1 MAEKQILNFEA
12 ETKQIL
18 NLMVHSIYTHKEIFL
33 RELISN
39 ASDALDKARFES
51 ITKSD
56 KYTDIDNLRIK
67 IEIDEPNRTLSI
79 IDNGIGMTREDVI
92 NNIGSI
98 ARSGTKAFLEKIQKD
113 KEASKESG
121 IDLIGQFGVGFYS
134 AFMVADN
141 IIIETKNVDS
151 EKGVRWES
159 NGDGSYSIEDIDKQ
173 DRGTKIILKLKPKDK
188 KLEEDGFVDDDY
200 CNRYTLEGLIHKYS
214 NYVHYPIIMDMPIPK
229 KDEKE
234 IQQYEEKT
242 INSMVSIWQKS
253 KSDVKPEEYNE
264 FYKEHF
270 HDYADPFEVIHT
282 KAEGTIEYTALL
294 FIPSKAP
301 FNFLHPDFERGLEL
315 YSRNVFIMGKCK
327 DLLPEYLKFVRG
339 LVDSPDFSLNISR
352 EILQHSTQ
360 LKRIASN
367 VEKKVLETL
376 ENILKNDR
384 KRYQEF
390 FKEFGESI
398 KIGIYSDFSKKDKL
412 SNLLLFQSSET
423 KDEEYTT
430 LAEYKSRM
438 KEGQEF
444 IYYAAAKDKA
454 TIEKLPHMEGM
465 KDKGYEVL
473 YFTDRVDEF
482 MVNMMREFDGTKLHS
497 ILQADNNTE
506 NKDENKDSSNKDVL
520 NAIKE
525 VLGADKVAE
534 VRETNRLK
542 ESVVCLSNKEDS
554 ISFNMAKVLA
564 ESGNPMFAMKPERV
578 LEINT
583 SHDVFKAIEKEYQ
596 ANKTSD
602 LFKEYSELLYDEAC
616 ILEGLPLEDPKL
628 FASRMSKL
636 MLKL

>member
-56 KYTDIDNLRIK
+56 KYSDMDNLRIK
-67 IEIDEPNRTLSI
+67 IEIDEQNRILTI
-79 IDNGIGMTREDVI
+79 KDNGIGMTKEDAI
-92 NNIGSI
+92 QNIGSI
-98 ARSGTKAFLEKIQKD
+98 ARSGTKAFLERIKQ
-113 KEASKESG
+113 ESENKNG

-141 IIIETKNVDS
+141 IIIETKNAESD
-151 EKGVRWES
+151 KGVKWES
-159 NGDGSYSIEDIDKQ
+159 SGDGSYSIEDMDKKE
-173 DRGTKIILKLKPKDK
+173 RGTNIILKLKPK
-188 KLEEDGFVDDDY
+188 EENEDDY
-200 CNRYTLEGLIHKYS
+200 SNRYVLERLIQKYS
-214 NYVHYPIIMDMPIPK
+214 NYVHYPIVMDAPIPK
-229 KDEKE
+229 KDDKE
-234 IQQYEEKT
+234 IQRYEEKT
-242 INSMVSIWQKS
+242 VNSMISIWQKN
-253 KSDVKPEEYNE
+253 KSDVKTEEYNE

-270 HDYADPFEVIHT
+270 HDYADPFDIIHT
-282 KAEGTIEYTALL
+282 KAEGTLEYTALL

-315 YSRNVFIMGKCK
+315 YSKNVFIMDKCK
-327 DLLPEYLKFVRG
+327 ELLPEYLKFVRG
-339 LVDSPDFSLNISR
+339 LVDSQDFSLNISR
-352 EILQHSTQ
+352 EILQHTSQ

-367 VEKKVLETL
+367 LEKKILETL

-384 KRYQEF
+384 KKYEEF

-398 KIGIYSDFSKKDKL
+398 KIGIYGDLGKKEKL
-412 SNLLLFQSSET
+412 SNLLLFQSSDTAET
-423 KDEEYTT
+423 EYTT

-444 IYYAAAKDKA
+444 IYYAAGKDKA
-454 TIEKLPHMEGM
+454 SIEKLPHMEGM
-465 KDKGYEVL
+465 KDKGFEVL

-482 MVNMMREFDGTKLHS
+482 MANVMRDYEDIKLHS
-497 ILQADNNTE
+497 ILQADGEKTDKESKEE
-506 NKDENKDSSNKDVL
+506 NKDIKEILKAV
-520 NAIKE
+520 KE
-525 VLGADKVAE
+525 VLGDGKVAD
-534 VRETNRLK
+534 VRESDRLK
-542 ESVVCLSNKEDS
+542 ESLVCLVNKEDS
-554 ISFNMAKVLA
+554 ISFNMAKALA
-564 ESGNPMFAMKPERV
+564 ETGNNMFGMKAERV
-578 LEINT
+578 LEVNA
-583 SHDVFKAIEKEYQ
+583 SHEVFKAIEKEYKS
-596 ANKTSD
+596 NKKSD

-616 ILEGLPLEDPKL
+616 ILENLPLDDPKL

>member
-56 KYTDIDNLRIK
+56 KYAGMDNLRIK
-67 IEIDEPNRTLSI
+67 IEIDEQNRILTI
-79 IDNGIGMTREDVI
+79 KDNGIGMTKEDVI
-92 NNIGSI
+92 QNIGSI
-98 ARSGTKAFLEKIQKD
+98 ARSGTKAFLEKIKQ
-113 KEASKESG
+113 EAENKKESG

-141 IIIETKNVDS
+141 IIIETKNVESD
-151 EKGVRWES
+151 KGVKWES
-159 NGDGSYSIEDIDKQ
+159 SGDGSYSIEDIDKA
-173 DRGTKIILKLKPKDK
+173 DRGTNIILKLKPKNENEEN
-188 KLEEDGFVDDDY
+188 EEDY
-200 CNRYTLEGLIHKYS
+200 SNRYTLERLIQKYS

-242 INSMVSIWQKS
+242 INSMISIWQKN
-253 KSDVKPEEYNE
+253 KSDVKTEEYNE

-270 HDYADPFEVIHT
+270 HDYVEPFDIIHT
-282 KAEGTIEYTALL
+282 KAEGTLEYTALL

-301 FNFLHPDFERGLEL
+301 FNFLYPNFERGLEL
-315 YSRNVFIMGKCK
+315 YSKNVFIMDKCK
-327 DLLPEYLKFVRG
+327 ELIPEYLKFVRG
-339 LVDSPDFSLNISR
+339 LVDSQDFSLNISR
-352 EILQHSTQ
+352 EILQHTNQ

-367 VEKKVLETL
+367 IEKKILETL

-384 KRYQEF
+384 KKYEEF

-398 KIGIYSDFSKKDKL
+398 KIGIYSDFTKKEKL

-423 KDEEYTT
+423 AENEYTT
-430 LAEYKSRM
+430 LAEYKARM

-444 IYYAAAKDKA
+444 IYYAAGKDKSS
-454 TIEKLPHMEGM
+454 IEKLPHMEGM
-465 KDKGYEVL
+465 KDKGFEVL

-482 MVNMMREFDGTKLHS
+482 MVGMMRDYEEIKLHS
-497 ILQADNNTE
+497 ILQADNEKT
-506 NKDENKDSSNKDVL
+506 DKDSSKEEN
-520 NAIKE
+520 KE
-525 VLGADKVAE
+525 VKDILKAVKEILGDNKVAD
-534 VRETNRLK
+534 VRESDRLK
-542 ESVVCLSNKEDS
+542 ESLVCLVNKEDS

-564 ESGNPMFAMKPERV
+564 ETGNNMFGMKAERV

-583 SHDVFKAIEKEYQ
+583 SHEVFKAMEKEYQ
-596 ANKTSD
+596 TNKKSD

-616 ILEGLPLEDPKL
+616 ILENLPLEDTKL

>member
-56 KYTDIDNLRIK
+56 KYTNMDNLRIK
-67 IEIDEPNRTLSI
+67 IEIDEQNRILTI
-79 IDNGIGMTREDVI
+79 KDNGIGMTKEDVI
-92 NNIGSI
+92 QNIGSI
-98 ARSGTKAFLEKIQKD
+98 ARSGTKAFLEKIKQ
-113 KEASKESG
+113 EAENKKESG

-141 IIIETKNVDS
+141 IIIETKNVESD
-151 EKGVRWES
+151 KGVKWES
-159 NGDGSYSIEDIDKQ
+159 SGDGSYSIEDIDKA
-173 DRGTKIILKLKPKDK
+173 DRGTNIILKLKPKNENEEN
-188 KLEEDGFVDDDY
+188 EEDY
-200 CNRYTLEGLIHKYS
+200 SNRYTLERLIQKYS

-242 INSMVSIWQKS
+242 INSMISIWQKN
-253 KSDVKPEEYNE
+253 KSDVKTEEYNE

-270 HDYADPFEVIHT
+270 HDYAEPFDIIHT
-282 KAEGTIEYTALL
+282 KAEGTLEYTALL

-301 FNFLHPDFERGLEL
+301 FNFLYPNFERGLEL
-315 YSRNVFIMGKCK
+315 YSKNVFIMDKCK
-327 DLLPEYLKFVRG
+327 ELIPEYLKFVRG
-339 LVDSPDFSLNISR
+339 LVDSQDFSLNISR
-352 EILQHSTQ
+352 EILQHTAQ

-367 VEKKVLETL
+367 IEKKILETL
-376 ENILKNDR
+376 ENTLKNDR
-384 KRYQEF
+384 KKYEEF

-398 KIGIYSDFSKKDKL
+398 KIGIYSDFTKKEKL
-412 SNLLLFQSSET
+412 SNLLLFQSSNTE
-423 KDEEYTT
+423 ENEYTT
-430 LAEYKSRM
+430 LAEYKARM

-444 IYYAAAKDKA
+444 IYYAAGKDKSS
-454 TIEKLPHMEGM
+454 IEKLPHMEGM
-465 KDKGYEVL
+465 KDKGFEVL

-482 MVNMMREFDGTKLHS
+482 MVGMMRDYEEIKLHS
-497 ILQADNNTE
+497 ILQADNEKT
-506 NKDENKDSSNKDVL
+506 DKDSSKEEN
-520 NAIKE
+520 KE
-525 VLGADKVAE
+525 VKDILKAVKEILGDNKVAD
-534 VRETNRLK
+534 VRESDRLK
-542 ESVVCLSNKEDS
+542 ESLVCLVNKEDS

-564 ESGNPMFAMKPERV
+564 ETGNNMFGMKAERV

-583 SHDVFKAIEKEYQ
+583 SHEVFKAMEKEYQ
-596 ANKTSD
+596 TNKKSD

-616 ILEGLPLEDPKL
+616 ILENLPLEDTKL

>member
-56 KYTDIDNLRIK
+56 KYTGMDNLRIK
-67 IEIDEPNRTLSI
+67 IEIDEQNRILTI
-79 IDNGIGMTREDVI
+79 KDNGIGMTKEDVI
-92 NNIGSI
+92 QNIGSI
-98 ARSGTKAFLEKIQKD
+98 ARSGTKAFLEKIKQ
-113 KEASKESG
+113 EAENKKESG

-141 IIIETKNVDS
+141 IIIETKNVESD
-151 EKGVRWES
+151 KGVKWES
-159 NGDGSYSIEDIDKQ
+159 SGDGSYSIEDIDKA
-173 DRGTKIILKLKPKDK
+173 DRGTNIILKLKPKNENEEN
-188 KLEEDGFVDDDY
+188 EEDY
-200 CNRYTLEGLIHKYS
+200 SNRYTLERLIQKYS

-242 INSMVSIWQKS
+242 INSMISIWQKN
-253 KSDVKPEEYNE
+253 KSDVKTEEYNE

-270 HDYADPFEVIHT
+270 HDYAEPFDIIHT
-282 KAEGTIEYTALL
+282 KAEGTLEYTALL

-315 YSRNVFIMGKCK
+315 YSRNVFIMDKCK
-327 DLLPEYLKFVRG
+327 ELLPEYLKFVRG
-339 LVDSPDFSLNISR
+339 LVDSQDFSLNISR
-352 EILQHSTQ
+352 EILQHTAQ

-367 VEKKVLETL
+367 IEKKILETL

-384 KRYQEF
+384 KKYEEF

-398 KIGIYSDFSKKDKL
+398 KIGIYSDFTKKEKL

-423 KDEEYTT
+423 AENEYTT
-430 LAEYKSRM
+430 LAEYKERM

-444 IYYAAAKDKA
+444 IYYAAGKDKA
-454 TIEKLPHMEGM
+454 YIEKLPHMEGM
-465 KDKGYEVL
+465 KDKGFEVL

-482 MVNMMREFDGTKLHS
+482 MVGMMRDYEEIKLHS
-497 ILQADNNTE
+497 ILQADNEKT
-506 NKDENKDSSNKDVL
+506 DKDSSKEEN
-520 NAIKE
+520 KE
-525 VLGADKVAE
+525 VKDILKAVKEILGDNKVAD
-534 VRETNRLK
+534 VRESDRLK
-542 ESVVCLSNKEDS
+542 ESLVCLVNKEDS

-564 ESGNPMFAMKPERV
+564 ETGNNMFGMKAERV

-583 SHDVFKAIEKEYQ
+583 SHEVFKAMEKEYQ
-596 ANKTSD
+596 TNKKSD

-616 ILEGLPLEDPKL
+616 ILENLPLDDPKL
-628 FASRMSKL
+628 FAARMSKL

>member
-56 KYTDIDNLRIK
+56 KYTNMDNLRIK
-67 IEIDEPNRTLSI
+67 IEIDEQNRILTI
-79 IDNGIGMTREDVI
+79 KDNGIGMTKEDVI
-92 NNIGSI
+92 QNIGSI
-98 ARSGTKAFLEKIQKD
+98 ARSGTKAFLERIKQ
-113 KEASKESG
+113 ESANKESG

-141 IIIETKNVDS
+141 IIIETKNVESD
-151 EKGVRWES
+151 KGVKWES
-159 NGDGSYSIEDIDKQ
+159 SGDGSYSIEDIDKA
-173 DRGTKIILKLKPKDK
+173 DRGTNIILKLKAKNENEEN
-188 KLEEDGFVDDDY
+188 EEDY
-200 CNRYTLEGLIHKYS
+200 SNRYTLERLIQKYS
-214 NYVHYPIIMDMPIPK
+214 NYVHYPIIMDMPISK

-242 INSMVSIWQKS
+242 INSMISIWQKN
-253 KSDVKPEEYNE
+253 KSDVKTEEYNE

-270 HDYADPFEVIHT
+270 HDYAEPFDIIHT
-282 KAEGTIEYTALL
+282 KAEGTLEYTALL

-301 FNFLHPDFERGLEL
+301 FNFLYPNFERGLEL
-315 YSRNVFIMGKCK
+315 YSKNVFIMDKCK
-327 DLLPEYLKFVRG
+327 ELIPEYLKFVRG
-339 LVDSPDFSLNISR
+339 LVDSQDFSLNISR
-352 EILQHSTQ
+352 EILQHTAQ

-367 VEKKVLETL
+367 IEKKILETL

-384 KRYQEF
+384 KKYEEF

-398 KIGIYSDFSKKDKL
+398 KIGIYSDFTKKEKL

-423 KDEEYTT
+423 AENEYTT
-430 LAEYKSRM
+430 LAEYKARM

-444 IYYAAAKDKA
+444 IYYAAGKDKSS
-454 TIEKLPHMEGM
+454 IEKLPHMEGM
-465 KDKGYEVL
+465 KDKGFEVL

-482 MVNMMREFDGTKLHS
+482 MVGMMRDYEEIKLHS
-497 ILQADNNTE
+497 ILQADNEKTDKDSLKEE
-506 NKDENKDSSNKDVL
+506 NKEVKDILKAV
-520 NAIKE
+520 KE
-525 VLGADKVAE
+525 ILGDNKVAD
-534 VRETNRLK
+534 VRESDRLK
-542 ESVVCLSNKEDS
+542 ESLVCLVNKEDS

-564 ESGNPMFAMKPERV
+564 ETGNNMFGMKAERV

-583 SHDVFKAIEKEYQ
+583 SHEVFKAMEKEYQ
-596 ANKTSD
+596 TNKKSD

-616 ILEGLPLEDPKL
+616 ILENLPLEDTKL

>member
-56 KYTDIDNLRIK
+56 KYAGMDNLRIK
-67 IEIDEPNRTLSI
+67 IEIDEQNRILTI
-79 IDNGIGMTREDVI
+79 KDNGIGMTKEDVI
-92 NNIGSI
+92 QNIGSI
-98 ARSGTKAFLEKIQKD
+98 ARSGTKAFLEKIKQ
-113 KEASKESG
+113 EAENKKESG

-141 IIIETKNVDS
+141 IIIETKNVESD
-151 EKGVRWES
+151 KGVKWES
-159 NGDGSYSIEDIDKQ
+159 SGDGSYSIEDIDKA
-173 DRGTKIILKLKPKDK
+173 DRGTNIILKLKPKNENEEN
-188 KLEEDGFVDDDY
+188 EEDY
-200 CNRYTLEGLIHKYS
+200 SNRYTLERLIQKYS

-242 INSMVSIWQKS
+242 INSMISIWQKN
-253 KSDVKPEEYNE
+253 KSDVKTEEYNE

-270 HDYADPFEVIHT
+270 HDYAEPFDIIHT
-282 KAEGTIEYTALL
+282 KAEGTLEYTALL

-301 FNFLHPDFERGLEL
+301 FNFLYPNFERGLEL
-315 YSRNVFIMGKCK
+315 YSKNVFIMDKCK
-327 DLLPEYLKFVRG
+327 ELIPEYLKFVRG
-339 LVDSPDFSLNISR
+339 LVDSQDFSLNISR
-352 EILQHSTQ
+352 EILQHTAQ

-367 VEKKVLETL
+367 IEKKILETL

-384 KRYQEF
+384 KKYEEF

-398 KIGIYSDFSKKDKL
+398 KIGIYSDFTKKEKL

-423 KDEEYTT
+423 EENEYTT
-430 LAEYKSRM
+430 LAEYKARM

-444 IYYAAAKDKA
+444 IYYAAGKDKSS
-454 TIEKLPHMEGM
+454 IEKLPHMEGM
-465 KDKGYEVL
+465 KDKGFEVL

-482 MVNMMREFDGTKLHS
+482 MVGMMRDYEEIKLHS
-497 ILQADNNTE
+497 ILQADNEKT
-506 NKDENKDSSNKDVL
+506 DKDSSKEEN
-520 NAIKE
+520 KE
-525 VLGADKVAE
+525 VKDILKAVKEILGDNKVSD
-534 VRETNRLK
+534 VRESDRLK
-542 ESVVCLSNKEDS
+542 ESLVCLVNKEDS

-564 ESGNPMFAMKPERV
+564 ETGNNMFGMKAERV

-583 SHDVFKAIEKEYQ
+583 SHEVFKAMEKEYQ
-596 ANKTSD
+596 TNKKSD

-616 ILEGLPLEDPKL
+616 ILENLPLEDTKL

>member
-56 KYTDIDNLRIK
+56 KYAGMDNLRIK
-67 IEIDEPNRTLSI
+67 IEIDEQNRILTI
-79 IDNGIGMTREDVI
+79 KDNGIGMTKEDVI
-92 NNIGSI
+92 QNIGSI
-98 ARSGTKAFLEKIQKD
+98 ARSGTKAFLEKIKQESAN
-113 KEASKESG
+113 KENG

-141 IIIETKNVDS
+141 IIIETKNVESDS
-151 EKGVRWES
+151 GVRWES
-159 NGDGSYSIEDIDKQ
+159 SGDGSYSIEEIDKK
-173 DRGTKIILKLKPKDK
+173 DRGTNIILKLKPKD
-188 KLEEDGFVDDDY
+188 ENEDDY
-200 CNRYTLEGLIHKYS
+200 SNRYTLERLIQKYS
-214 NYVHYPIIMDMPIPK
+214 NYVHYPIVMDMPIPK

-242 INSMVSIWQKS
+242 INSMISIWQKN
-253 KSDVKPEEYNE
+253 KSDVKMEEYNE

-270 HDYADPFEVIHT
+270 HDYAEPFDIIHT
-282 KAEGTIEYTALL
+282 KAEGTLEYTALL

-315 YSRNVFIMGKCK
+315 YSRNVFIMDKCK
-327 DLLPEYLKFVRG
+327 ELLPEYLKFVRG
-339 LVDSPDFSLNISR
+339 LVDSQDFSLNISR
-352 EILQHSTQ
+352 EILQHTNQ

-367 VEKKVLETL
+367 LEKKILETL
-376 ENILKNDR
+376 ENTLKNDR
-384 KRYQEF
+384 KKYEEF

-398 KIGIYSDFSKKDKL
+398 KIGIYSDFTKKEKL
-412 SNLLLFQSSET
+412 SNLLLFQSSNTAEN
-423 KDEEYTT
+423 EYTT

-444 IYYAAAKDKA
+444 IYYAAGKDKSA
-454 TIEKLPHMEGM
+454 IEKLPHMEGM

-482 MVNMMREFDGTKLHS
+482 MVGMMRDYEEIKLHS
-497 ILQADNNTE
+497 ILQADNKKTDKDLSKEE
-506 NKDENKDSSNKDVL
+506 NKEIKDIMK
-520 NAIKE
+520 AIKE
-525 VLGADKVAE
+525 VLGDSKVAD
-534 VRETNRLK
+534 VRASDRLK
-542 ESVVCLSNKEDS
+542 ESLVCLVNKEDS

-564 ESGNPMFAMKPERV
+564 ETGNNMFGMKPERV
-578 LEINT
+578 LEINS
-583 SHDVFKAIEKEYQ
+583 SHEVFKAMEKEYE
-596 ANKTSD
+596 ANKKSD

-616 ILEGLPLEDPKL
+616 ILENLPLDDPKL
-628 FASRMSKL
+628 FAARMSKL

>member
-56 KYTDIDNLRIK
+56 KYTGMDNLRIK
-67 IEIDEPNRTLSI
+67 IEIDEQNRILTI
-79 IDNGIGMTREDVI
+79 KDNGIGMTKEDVI
-92 NNIGSI
+92 QNIGSI
-98 ARSGTKAFLEKIQKD
+98 ARSGTKAFLEKIKQ
-113 KEASKESG
+113 EAENKKESG

-141 IIIETKNVDS
+141 IIIETKNVESD
-151 EKGVRWES
+151 KGVKWES
-159 NGDGSYSIEDIDKQ
+159 SGDGSYSIEDIDKA
-173 DRGTKIILKLKPKDK
+173 DRGTNIILKLKPKNENEEN
-188 KLEEDGFVDDDY
+188 EEDY
-200 CNRYTLEGLIHKYS
+200 SNRYTLERLIQKYS

-242 INSMVSIWQKS
+242 INSMISIWQKN
-253 KSDVKPEEYNE
+253 KSDVKTEEYNE

-270 HDYADPFEVIHT
+270 HDYAEPFDIIHT
-282 KAEGTIEYTALL
+282 KAEGTLEYTALL

-301 FNFLHPDFERGLEL
+301 FNFLYPNFERGLEL
-315 YSRNVFIMGKCK
+315 YSKNVFIMDKCK
-327 DLLPEYLKFVRG
+327 ELIPEYLKFVRG
-339 LVDSPDFSLNISR
+339 LVDSQDFSLNISR
-352 EILQHSTQ
+352 EILQHTAQ

-367 VEKKVLETL
+367 IEKKILETL

-384 KRYQEF
+384 KKYEEF

-398 KIGIYSDFSKKDKL
+398 KIGIYSDFTKKEKL

-423 KDEEYTT
+423 AENEYTT
-430 LAEYKSRM
+430 LAEYKARM

-444 IYYAAAKDKA
+444 IYYAAGKDKA
-454 TIEKLPHMEGM
+454 YIEKLPHMEGM
-465 KDKGYEVL
+465 KDKGFEVL

-482 MVNMMREFDGTKLHS
+482 MVGMMRDYEEIKLHS
-497 ILQADNNTE
+497 ILQADNEKT
-506 NKDENKDSSNKDVL
+506 DKDSLKEES
-520 NAIKE
+520 KE
-525 VLGADKVAE
+525 VKDILKAVKEILGDNKVAD
-534 VRETNRLK
+534 VRESDRLK
-542 ESVVCLSNKEDS
+542 ESLVCLVNKEDS

-564 ESGNPMFAMKPERV
+564 ETGNNMFGMKAERV

-583 SHDVFKAIEKEYQ
+583 SHEVFKAMEKEYQ
-596 ANKTSD
+596 TNKKSD

-616 ILEGLPLEDPKL
+616 ILENLPLEDTKL

>member
-56 KYTDIDNLRIK
+56 KYTGMDNLRIK
-67 IEIDEPNRTLSI
+67 IEIDEQNRILTI
-79 IDNGIGMTREDVI
+79 KDNGIGMTKEDVI
-92 NNIGSI
+92 QNIGSI
-98 ARSGTKAFLEKIQKD
+98 ARSGTKAFLEKIKQESAN
-113 KEASKESG
+113 KENG

-141 IIIETKNVDS
+141 IIIETKNVESD
-151 EKGVRWES
+151 KGVKWES
-159 NGDGSYSIEDIDKQ
+159 SGDGSYSIEDIDKA
-173 DRGTKIILKLKPKDK
+173 DRGTNIILKLKPKNENEEN
-188 KLEEDGFVDDDY
+188 EEDY
-200 CNRYTLEGLIHKYS
+200 SNRYTLERLIQKYS

-242 INSMVSIWQKS
+242 INSMISIWQKN
-253 KSDVKPEEYNE
+253 KSDVKTEEYNE

-270 HDYADPFEVIHT
+270 HDYAEPFDIIHT
-282 KAEGTIEYTALL
+282 KAEGTLEYTALL

-301 FNFLHPDFERGLEL
+301 FNFLYPNFERGLEL
-315 YSRNVFIMGKCK
+315 YSKNVFIMDKCK
-327 DLLPEYLKFVRG
+327 ELIPEYLKFVRG
-339 LVDSPDFSLNISR
+339 LVDSQDFSLNISR
-352 EILQHSTQ
+352 EILQHTAQ

-367 VEKKVLETL
+367 IEKKILENL

-384 KRYQEF
+384 KKYEEF

-398 KIGIYSDFSKKDKL
+398 KIGIYSDFSKKEKL
-412 SNLLLFQSSET
+412 SNLLLFQSSEMA
-423 KDEEYTT
+423 ENEYTT
-430 LAEYKSRM
+430 LAEYKARM

-444 IYYAAAKDKA
+444 IYYAAGKDKSS
-454 TIEKLPHMEGM
+454 IEKLPHMEGM
-465 KDKGYEVL
+465 KDKGFEVL

-482 MVNMMREFDGTKLHS
+482 MVGMMRDYEEIKLHS
-497 ILQADNNTE
+497 ILQADNEKT
-506 NKDENKDSSNKDVL
+506 DKDSSKEEN
-520 NAIKE
+520 KE
-525 VLGADKVAE
+525 VKDILKAVKEILGDNKVAD
-534 VRETNRLK
+534 VRESDRLK
-542 ESVVCLSNKEDS
+542 ESLVCLVNKEDS

-564 ESGNPMFAMKPERV
+564 ETGNNMFGMKAERV

-583 SHDVFKAIEKEYQ
+583 SHEVFKAMEKEYQ
-596 ANKTSD
+596 TNKKSD

-616 ILEGLPLEDPKL
+616 ILENLPLEDTKL

>member
-56 KYTDIDNLRIK
+56 KYMGMDNLRIK
-67 IEIDEPNRTLSI
+67 IEIDEQNRILTI
-79 IDNGIGMTREDVI
+79 KDNGIGMTKEDVI
-92 NNIGSI
+92 QNIGSI
-98 ARSGTKAFLEKIQKD
+98 ARSGTKAFLEKIKQESAN
-113 KEASKESG
+113 KENG

-141 IIIETKNVDS
+141 IIIETKNVESD
-151 EKGVRWES
+151 KGVKWES
-159 NGDGSYSIEDIDKQ
+159 SGDGSYSIEDIDKA
-173 DRGTKIILKLKPKDK
+173 DRGTNIILKLKPKNENEEN
-188 KLEEDGFVDDDY
+188 EEDY
-200 CNRYTLEGLIHKYS
+200 SNRYTLERLIQKYS
-214 NYVHYPIIMDMPIPK
+214 NYVHYPIVMDMPIPK

-242 INSMVSIWQKS
+242 INSMISIWQKN
-253 KSDVKPEEYNE
+253 KSDVKTEEYNE

-270 HDYADPFEVIHT
+270 HDYAEPFDIIHT
-282 KAEGTIEYTALL
+282 KAEGTLEYTALL

-301 FNFLHPDFERGLEL
+301 FNFLYPNFERGLEL
-315 YSRNVFIMGKCK
+315 YSKNVFIMDKCK
-327 DLLPEYLKFVRG
+327 ELIPEYLKFVRG
-339 LVDSPDFSLNISR
+339 LVDSQDFSLNISR
-352 EILQHSTQ
+352 EILQHTAQ

-367 VEKKVLETL
+367 IEKKILETL
-376 ENILKNDR
+376 ENTLKNDR
-384 KRYQEF
+384 KKYEEF

-398 KIGIYSDFSKKDKL
+398 KIGIYSDFTKKEKL

-423 KDEEYTT
+423 AENEYTT
-430 LAEYKSRM
+430 LAEYKARM

-444 IYYAAAKDKA
+444 IYYAAGKDKSS
-454 TIEKLPHMEGM
+454 IEKLPHMEGM
-465 KDKGYEVL
+465 KDKGFEVL

-482 MVNMMREFDGTKLHS
+482 MVGMMRDYEEIKLHS
-497 ILQADNNTE
+497 ILQADNEKT
-506 NKDENKDSSNKDVL
+506 DKDSSKEEN
-520 NAIKE
+520 KE
-525 VLGADKVAE
+525 VKDILKAVKEILGDNKVAD
-534 VRETNRLK
+534 VRESDRLK
-542 ESVVCLSNKEDS
+542 ESLVCLVNKEDS

-564 ESGNPMFAMKPERV
+564 ETGNNMFGMKAERV

-583 SHDVFKAIEKEYQ
+583 SHEVFKAMEKEYQ
-596 ANKTSD
+596 TNKKSD

-616 ILEGLPLEDPKL
+616 ILENLPLEDTKL

>member
-56 KYTDIDNLRIK
+56 KYTGMDNLRIK
-67 IEIDEPNRTLSI
+67 IEIDEQNRI
-79 IDNGIGMTREDVI
+79 FAIKDNGIGMTKEDVI
-92 NNIGSI
+92 QNIGSI
-98 ARSGTKAFLEKIQKD
+98 ARSGTKAFLEKIKQ
-113 KEASKESG
+113 ENANKESG

-141 IIIETKNVDS
+141 IIIETKNVESDS
-151 EKGVRWES
+151 GVRWES
-159 NGDGSYSIEDIDKQ
+159 SGDGSYSIEDIEKN
-173 DRGTKIILKLKPKDK
+173 DRGTNIILKLKPKD
-188 KLEEDGFVDDDY
+188 ENEDDY
-200 CNRYTLEGLIHKYS
+200 SNRYTLERLIQKYS
-214 NYVHYPIIMDMPIPK
+214 NYVHYPIVMDMPIPK

-234 IQQYEEKT
+234 IQRYEEKT
-242 INSMVSIWQKS
+242 INSMISIWQKN
-253 KSDVKPEEYNE
+253 KSDVKTEEYNE

-270 HDYADPFEVIHT
+270 HDYVDPFDIIHT
-282 KAEGTIEYTALL
+282 KAEGTLEYTALL

-315 YSRNVFIMGKCK
+315 YSRNVFIMDKCK
-327 DLLPEYLKFVRG
+327 ELLPEYLKFVRG
-339 LVDSPDFSLNISR
+339 LVDSQDFSLNISR
-352 EILQHSTQ
+352 EILQHTNQ

-367 VEKKVLETL
+367 LEKKILETL
-376 ENILKNDR
+376 ENTLKNDR
-384 KRYQEF
+384 KKYEEF

-398 KIGIYSDFSKKDKL
+398 KIGIYSDFTKKEKL
-412 SNLLLFQSSET
+412 SNLLLFQSSDTAEN
-423 KDEEYTT
+423 EYTT

-444 IYYAAAKDKA
+444 IYYAAGKDKSA
-454 TIEKLPHMEGM
+454 IEKLPHMEGM

-482 MVNMMREFDGTKLHS
+482 MVGMMRDYEEIKLHS
-497 ILQADNNTE
+497 ILQADNEKTDKDSTKEE
-506 NKDENKDSSNKDVL
+506 NKDIKDIM

-525 VLGADKVAE
+525 VLGESKVAD
-534 VRETNRLK
+534 VRESDRLK
-542 ESVVCLSNKEDS
+542 ESLVCLVNKEDS

-564 ESGNPMFAMKPERV
+564 ETGNNMFGMKPERV
-578 LEINT
+578 LEINS
-583 SHDVFKAIEKEYQ
+583 SHEVFKAMEKEYE
-596 ANKTSD
+596 ANKKSD

-616 ILEGLPLEDPKL
+616 ILENLPLDNPKL
-628 FASRMSKL
+628 FAARMSKL

>member
-18 NLMVHSIYTHKEIFL
+18 NLMVHSIYTNKEIFL

-56 KYTDIDNLRIK
+56 KYTGMDNLRIK
-67 IEIDEPNRTLSI
+67 IEIDEQNKILTI
-79 IDNGIGMTREDVI
+79 KDNGIGMTKEDVI
-92 NNIGSI
+92 QNIGSI
-98 ARSGTKAFLEKIQKD
+98 ARSGTKAFLEKIKQ
-113 KEASKESG
+113 ENANKESG

-141 IIIETKNVDS
+141 IIIETKNVESDS
-151 EKGVRWES
+151 GVRWES
-159 NGDGSYSIEDIDKQ
+159 SGDGSYSIEDIEKN
-173 DRGTKIILKLKPKDK
+173 DRGTNIILKLKPKD
-188 KLEEDGFVDDDY
+188 ENEDDY
-200 CNRYTLEGLIHKYS
+200 SNRYTLERLIQKYS
-214 NYVHYPIIMDMPIPK
+214 NYVHYPIVMDMPIPK

-234 IQQYEEKT
+234 IQRYEEKT
-242 INSMVSIWQKS
+242 INSMISIWQKN
-253 KSDVKPEEYNE
+253 KSDVKTEEYNE

-270 HDYADPFEVIHT
+270 HDYVDPFDIIHT
-282 KAEGTIEYTALL
+282 KAEGTLEYTALL

-315 YSRNVFIMGKCK
+315 YSRNVFIMDKCK
-327 DLLPEYLKFVRG
+327 ELLPEYLKFVRG
-339 LVDSPDFSLNISR
+339 LVDSQDFSLNISR
-352 EILQHSTQ
+352 EILQHTNQ

-367 VEKKVLETL
+367 LEKKILETL
-376 ENILKNDR
+376 ENTLKNDR
-384 KRYQEF
+384 KKYEEF

-398 KIGIYSDFSKKDKL
+398 KIGIYSDFTKKEKL
-412 SNLLLFQSSET
+412 SNLLLFQSSDTAEN
-423 KDEEYTT
+423 EYTT

-444 IYYAAAKDKA
+444 IYYAAGKDKA
-454 TIEKLPHMEGM
+454 AIEKLPHMEGM

-482 MVNMMREFDGTKLHS
+482 MVGMMRDYEEIKLHS
-497 ILQADNNTE
+497 ILQADNEKTDKDSTKEE
-506 NKDENKDSSNKDVL
+506 NKDIKDIM

-525 VLGADKVAE
+525 VLGESKVAD
-534 VRETNRLK
+534 VRESDRLK
-542 ESVVCLSNKEDS
+542 ESLVCLVNKEDS

-564 ESGNPMFAMKPERV
+564 ETGNNMFGMKPERV
-578 LEINT
+578 LEINS
-583 SHDVFKAIEKEYQ
+583 SHEVFKAMEKEYE
-596 ANKTSD
+596 ANKKSD

-616 ILEGLPLEDPKL
+616 ILENLPLDNPKL
-628 FASRMSKL
+628 FAARMSKL

>member
-56 KYTDIDNLRIK
+56 KYTGMDNLRIK
-67 IEIDEPNRTLSI
+67 IEIDEQNRILTI
-79 IDNGIGMTREDVI
+79 RDNGIGMTKEDVI
-92 NNIGSI
+92 QNIGSI
-98 ARSGTKAFLEKIQKD
+98 ARSGTKAFLEKIKQ
-113 KEASKESG
+113 EAENKKESG

-141 IIIETKNVDS
+141 IIIETKNVESD
-151 EKGVRWES
+151 KGVKWES
-159 NGDGSYSIEDIDKQ
+159 SGDGSYSIEDIDKA
-173 DRGTKIILKLKPKDK
+173 DRGTNIILKLKPKNENEEN
-188 KLEEDGFVDDDY
+188 EEDY
-200 CNRYTLEGLIHKYS
+200 SNRYTLERLIQKYS

-242 INSMVSIWQKS
+242 INSMISIWQKN
-253 KSDVKPEEYNE
+253 KSDVKTEEYNE

-270 HDYADPFEVIHT
+270 HDYVEPFDIIHT
-282 KAEGTIEYTALL
+282 KAEGTLEYTALL

-301 FNFLHPDFERGLEL
+301 FNFLYPNFERGLEL
-315 YSRNVFIMGKCK
+315 YSKNVFIMDKCK
-327 DLLPEYLKFVRG
+327 ELIPEYLKFVRG
-339 LVDSPDFSLNISR
+339 LVDSQDFSLNISR
-352 EILQHSTQ
+352 EILQHTAQ

-367 VEKKVLETL
+367 IEKKILETL

-384 KRYQEF
+384 KKYEEF

-398 KIGIYSDFSKKDKL
+398 KIGIYSDFTKKEKL

-423 KDEEYTT
+423 AESEYTT
-430 LAEYKSRM
+430 LAEYKARM

-444 IYYAAAKDKA
+444 IYYAAGKDKSS
-454 TIEKLPHMEGM
+454 IEKLPHMEGI
-465 KDKGYEVL
+465 KDKGFEVL

-482 MVNMMREFDGTKLHS
+482 MVGMMRDYEEIKLHS
-497 ILQADNNTE
+497 ILQADNEKT
-506 NKDENKDSSNKDVL
+506 DKDSSKEEN
-520 NAIKE
+520 KE
-525 VLGADKVAE
+525 VKDILKAVKEILGDNKVAD
-534 VRETNRLK
+534 VRESDRLK
-542 ESVVCLSNKEDS
+542 ESLVCLVNKEDS

-564 ESGNPMFAMKPERV
+564 ETGNNMFGMKAERV

-583 SHDVFKAIEKEYQ
+583 SHEVFKAMEKEYQ
-596 ANKTSD
+596 TNKKSD

-616 ILEGLPLEDPKL
+616 ILENLPLEDTKL

>member
-56 KYTDIDNLRIK
+56 KYTGMDNLRIK
-67 IEIDEPNRTLSI
+67 IEIDEQNRILTI
-79 IDNGIGMTREDVI
+79 KDNGIGMTKEDVI
-92 NNIGSI
+92 QNIGSI
-98 ARSGTKAFLEKIQKD
+98 ARSGTKAFLEKIKQ
-113 KEASKESG
+113 EAENKKESG

-141 IIIETKNVDS
+141 IIIETKNVESD
-151 EKGVRWES
+151 KGVKWES
-159 NGDGSYSIEDIDKQ
+159 SGDGSYSIEDIDKA
-173 DRGTKIILKLKPKDK
+173 DRGTNIILKLKPKNK
-188 KLEEDGFVDDDY
+188 NEENEEDY
-200 CNRYTLEGLIHKYS
+200 SNRYTLERLIQKYS

-242 INSMVSIWQKS
+242 INSMISIWQKN
-253 KSDVKPEEYNE
+253 KSDVKTEEYNE

-270 HDYADPFEVIHT
+270 HDYAEPFDIIHT
-282 KAEGTIEYTALL
+282 KAEGTLEYTALL

-301 FNFLHPDFERGLEL
+301 FNFLYPNFERGLEL
-315 YSRNVFIMGKCK
+315 YSKNVFIMDKCK
-327 DLLPEYLKFVRG
+327 ELIPEYLKFVRG
-339 LVDSPDFSLNISR
+339 LVDSQDFSLNISR
-352 EILQHSTQ
+352 EILQHTAQ

-367 VEKKVLETL
+367 IEKKILETL

-384 KRYQEF
+384 KKYEEF

-398 KIGIYSDFSKKDKL
+398 KIGIYSDFTKKEKL

-423 KDEEYTT
+423 AENEYTT
-430 LAEYKSRM
+430 LAEYKARM

-444 IYYAAAKDKA
+444 IYYAAGKDKSA
-454 TIEKLPHMEGM
+454 IEKLPHMEGM
-465 KDKGYEVL
+465 KDKGFEVL

-482 MVNMMREFDGTKLHS
+482 MVGMMRDYEEIKLHS
-497 ILQADNNTE
+497 ILQADNEKTDKDSLKEE
-506 NKDENKDSSNKDVL
+506 NKEVKDILKAV
-520 NAIKE
+520 KE
-525 VLGADKVAE
+525 ILGDNKVAD
-534 VRETNRLK
+534 VRESDRLK
-542 ESVVCLSNKEDS
+542 ESLVCLVNKEDS

-564 ESGNPMFAMKPERV
+564 ETGNNMFGMKAERV

-583 SHDVFKAIEKEYQ
+583 SHEVFKAMEKEYQ
-596 ANKTSD
+596 TNKKSD

-616 ILEGLPLEDPKL
+616 ILENLPLEDTKL

>member
-56 KYTDIDNLRIK
+56 KYAGMDNLRIK
-67 IEIDEPNRTLSI
+67 IEIDEQNRILTI
-79 IDNGIGMTREDVI
+79 KDNGIGMTKEDVI
-92 NNIGSI
+92 QNIGSI
-98 ARSGTKAFLEKIQKD
+98 ARSGTKAFLEKIKQ
-113 KEASKESG
+113 EAENKKESG

-141 IIIETKNVDS
+141 IIIETKNVESD
-151 EKGVRWES
+151 KGVKWES
-159 NGDGSYSIEDIDKQ
+159 SGDGSYSIEDIDKA
-173 DRGTKIILKLKPKDK
+173 DRGTNIILKLKPKNENEEN
-188 KLEEDGFVDDDY
+188 EEDY
-200 CNRYTLEGLIHKYS
+200 SNRYTLERLIQKYS

-242 INSMVSIWQKS
+242 INSMISIWQKN
-253 KSDVKPEEYNE
+253 KSDVKTEEYNE

-270 HDYADPFEVIHT
+270 HDYVEPFDIIHT
-282 KAEGTIEYTALL
+282 KAEGTLEYTALL

-301 FNFLHPDFERGLEL
+301 FNFLYPNFERGLEL
-315 YSRNVFIMGKCK
+315 YSKNVFIMDKCK
-327 DLLPEYLKFVRG
+327 ELIPEYLKFVRG
-339 LVDSPDFSLNISR
+339 LVDSQDFSLNISR
-352 EILQHSTQ
+352 EILQHTAQ

-367 VEKKVLETL
+367 IEKKILETL

-384 KRYQEF
+384 KKYEEF

-398 KIGIYSDFSKKDKL
+398 KIGIYSDFTKKEKL

-423 KDEEYTT
+423 AENEYTT
-430 LAEYKSRM
+430 LAEYKARM

-444 IYYAAAKDKA
+444 IYYAAGKDKSS
-454 TIEKLPHMEGM
+454 IEKLPHMEGM
-465 KDKGYEVL
+465 KDKGFEVL

-482 MVNMMREFDGTKLHS
+482 MVGMMRDYEEIKLHS
-497 ILQADNNTE
+497 ILQADNEKT
-506 NKDENKDSSNKDVL
+506 DKDSSKEEN
-520 NAIKE
+520 KE
-525 VLGADKVAE
+525 VKDILKAVKEILGDNKVAD
-534 VRETNRLK
+534 VRESDRLK
-542 ESVVCLSNKEDS
+542 ESLVCLVNKEDS

-564 ESGNPMFAMKPERV
+564 ETGNNMFGMKAERV

-583 SHDVFKAIEKEYQ
+583 SHEVFKAMEKEYQ
-596 ANKTSD
+596 TNKKSD

-616 ILEGLPLEDPKL
+616 ILENLPLEDTKL

>member
-56 KYTDIDNLRIK
+56 KYAGMDNLRIK
-67 IEIDEPNRTLSI
+67 IEIDEQNRILTI
-79 IDNGIGMTREDVI
+79 KDNGIGMTKDDVI
-92 NNIGSI
+92 QNIGSI
-98 ARSGTKAFLEKIQKD
+98 ARSGTKAFLEKIKQ
-113 KEASKESG
+113 EAENKKESG

-141 IIIETKNVDS
+141 IIIETKNVESD
-151 EKGVRWES
+151 KGVKWES
-159 NGDGSYSIEDIDKQ
+159 SGDGSYSIEDIDKA
-173 DRGTKIILKLKPKDK
+173 DRGTNIILKLKPKNENEEN
-188 KLEEDGFVDDDY
+188 EEDY
-200 CNRYTLEGLIHKYS
+200 SNRYTLERLIQKYS

-242 INSMVSIWQKS
+242 INSMISIWQKN
-253 KSDVKPEEYNE
+253 KSDVKTEEYNE

-270 HDYADPFEVIHT
+270 HDYVEPFDIIHT
-282 KAEGTIEYTALL
+282 KAEGTLEYTALL

-301 FNFLHPDFERGLEL
+301 FNFLYPNFERGLEL
-315 YSRNVFIMGKCK
+315 YSKNVFIMDKCK
-327 DLLPEYLKFVRG
+327 ELIPEYLKFVRG
-339 LVDSPDFSLNISR
+339 LVDSQDFSLNISR
-352 EILQHSTQ
+352 EILQHTAQ

-367 VEKKVLETL
+367 IEKKILETL

-384 KRYQEF
+384 KKYEEF

-398 KIGIYSDFSKKDKL
+398 KIGIYSDFTKKEKL

-423 KDEEYTT
+423 AENEYTT
-430 LAEYKSRM
+430 LAEYKARM

-444 IYYAAAKDKA
+444 IYYAAGKDKSS
-454 TIEKLPHMEGM
+454 IEKLPHMEGM
-465 KDKGYEVL
+465 KDKCFEVL

-482 MVNMMREFDGTKLHS
+482 MVGMMRDYEEIKLHS
-497 ILQADNNTE
+497 ILQADNEKT
-506 NKDENKDSSNKDVL
+506 DKDSSKEEN
-520 NAIKE
+520 KE
-525 VLGADKVAE
+525 VKDILKAVKEILGDNKVADVIE
-534 VRETNRLK
+534 SDRLK
-542 ESVVCLSNKEDS
+542 ESLVCLVNKEDS

-564 ESGNPMFAMKPERV
+564 ETGNNMFGMKAERV

-583 SHDVFKAIEKEYQ
+583 SHEVFKAMEKEYQ
-596 ANKTSD
+596 TNKKSD

-616 ILEGLPLEDPKL
+616 ILENLPLEDTKL

>member
-18 NLMVHSIYTHKEIFL
+18 NLMVHSIYTNKEIFL

-56 KYTDIDNLRIK
+56 KYTGMDNLRIK
-67 IEIDEPNRTLSI
+67 IEIDEQNKILTI
-79 IDNGIGMTREDVI
+79 KDNGIGMTKEDVI
-92 NNIGSI
+92 QNIGSI
-98 ARSGTKAFLEKIQKD
+98 ARSGTKAFLEKIKQ
-113 KEASKESG
+113 ENANKESG

-141 IIIETKNVDS
+141 IIIETKNVESDN
-151 EKGVRWES
+151 GVRWES
-159 NGDGSYSIEDIDKQ
+159 SGDGSYSIEDIEKN
-173 DRGTKIILKLKPKDK
+173 DRGTNIILKLKPKD
-188 KLEEDGFVDDDY
+188 ENEDDY
-200 CNRYTLEGLIHKYS
+200 SNRYTLERLIQKYS
-214 NYVHYPIIMDMPIPK
+214 NYVHYPIVMDMPIPK

-234 IQQYEEKT
+234 IQRYEEKT
-242 INSMVSIWQKS
+242 INSMISIWQKN
-253 KSDVKPEEYNE
+253 KSDVKTEEYNE

-270 HDYADPFEVIHT
+270 HDYVDPFDIIHT
-282 KAEGTIEYTALL
+282 KAEGTLEYTALL

-315 YSRNVFIMGKCK
+315 YSRNVFIMDKCK
-327 DLLPEYLKFVRG
+327 ELLPEYLKFVRG
-339 LVDSPDFSLNISR
+339 LVDSQDFSLNISR
-352 EILQHSTQ
+352 EILQHTNQ

-367 VEKKVLETL
+367 LEKKILETL
-376 ENILKNDR
+376 ENTLKNDR
-384 KRYQEF
+384 KKYEEF

-398 KIGIYSDFSKKDKL
+398 KIGIYSDFTKKEKL
-412 SNLLLFQSSET
+412 SNLLLFQSSDTAEN
-423 KDEEYTT
+423 EYTT

-444 IYYAAAKDKA
+444 IYYAAGKDKSA
-454 TIEKLPHMEGM
+454 IEKLPHMEGM

-482 MVNMMREFDGTKLHS
+482 MVGMMRDYEEIKLHS
-497 ILQADNNTE
+497 ILQADNEKNDKDSTKEE
-506 NKDENKDSSNKDVL
+506 NKDIKDIM

-525 VLGADKVAE
+525 VLGESKVAD
-534 VRETNRLK
+534 VRESDRLK
-542 ESVVCLSNKEDS
+542 ESLVCLVNKEDS

-564 ESGNPMFAMKPERV
+564 ETGNNMFGMKPERV
-578 LEINT
+578 LEINS
-583 SHDVFKAIEKEYQ
+583 SHEVFKAMEKEYE
-596 ANKTSD
+596 ANKKSD

-616 ILEGLPLEDPKL
+616 ILENLPLDNPKL
-628 FASRMSKL
+628 FAARMSKL

>member
-56 KYTDIDNLRIK
+56 KYTGMDNLRIK
-67 IEIDEPNRTLSI
+67 IEIDEQNRILTI
-79 IDNGIGMTREDVI
+79 KDNGIGMTKEDVI
-92 NNIGSI
+92 QNIGSI
-98 ARSGTKAFLEKIQKD
+98 ARSGTKAFLEKIKQ
-113 KEASKESG
+113 EAENKKESG

-141 IIIETKNVDS
+141 IIIETKNVESD
-151 EKGVRWES
+151 KGVKWES
-159 NGDGSYSIEDIDKQ
+159 SGDGSYSIEDIDKA
-173 DRGTKIILKLKPKDK
+173 DRGTNIILKLKPKNENEEN
-188 KLEEDGFVDDDY
+188 EEDY
-200 CNRYTLEGLIHKYS
+200 SNRYTLERLIQKYS

-242 INSMVSIWQKS
+242 INSMISIWQKN
-253 KSDVKPEEYNE
+253 KSDVKTEEYNE

-270 HDYADPFEVIHT
+270 HDYAEPFDIIHT
-282 KAEGTIEYTALL
+282 KAEGTLEYTALL

-315 YSRNVFIMGKCK
+315 YSRNVFIMDKCK
-327 DLLPEYLKFVRG
+327 ELLPEYLKFVRG
-339 LVDSPDFSLNISR
+339 LVDSQDFSLNISR
-352 EILQHSTQ
+352 EILQHTAQ

-367 VEKKVLETL
+367 IEKKILETL

-384 KRYQEF
+384 KKYEEF

-398 KIGIYSDFSKKDKL
+398 KIGIYSDFTKKEKL

-423 KDEEYTT
+423 AESEYTT
-430 LAEYKSRM
+430 LAEYKARM

-444 IYYAAAKDKA
+444 IYYAAGKDKSS
-454 TIEKLPHMEGM
+454 IEKLPHMEGM
-465 KDKGYEVL
+465 KDKGFEVL

-482 MVNMMREFDGTKLHS
+482 MVGMMRDYEEIKLHS
-497 ILQADNNTE
+497 ILQADNEKT
-506 NKDENKDSSNKDVL
+506 DKDSSKEEN
-520 NAIKE
+520 KE
-525 VLGADKVAE
+525 VKDILKAVKEILGDNKVAD
-534 VRETNRLK
+534 VRESDRLK
-542 ESVVCLSNKEDS
+542 ESLVCLVNKEDS

-564 ESGNPMFAMKPERV
+564 ETGNNMFGMKAERV

-583 SHDVFKAIEKEYQ
+583 SHEVFKAMEKEYQ
-596 ANKTSD
+596 TNKKSD

-616 ILEGLPLEDPKL
+616 ILENLPLEDTKL

>member
-56 KYTDIDNLRIK
+56 KYAGMDNLRIK
-67 IEIDEPNRTLSI
+67 IEIDEQNRILTI
-79 IDNGIGMTREDVI
+79 KDNGIGMTKEDVI
-92 NNIGSI
+92 QNIGSI
-98 ARSGTKAFLEKIQKD
+98 ARSGTKAFLEKIKQ
-113 KEASKESG
+113 EAENKKESG

-141 IIIETKNVDS
+141 IIIETKNVESD
-151 EKGVRWES
+151 KGVKWES
-159 NGDGSYSIEDIDKQ
+159 SGDGSYSIEDIDKA
-173 DRGTKIILKLKPKDK
+173 DRGTNIILKLKPKNENEEN
-188 KLEEDGFVDDDY
+188 EEDY
-200 CNRYTLEGLIHKYS
+200 SNRYTLERLIQKYS

-242 INSMVSIWQKS
+242 INSMISIWQKN
-253 KSDVKPEEYNE
+253 KSDVKTEEYNE

-270 HDYADPFEVIHT
+270 HDYVEPFDIIHT
-282 KAEGTIEYTALL
+282 KAEGTLEYTALL

-301 FNFLHPDFERGLEL
+301 FNFLYPNFERGLEL
-315 YSRNVFIMGKCK
+315 YSKNVFIMDKCK
-327 DLLPEYLKFVRG
+327 ELIPEYLKFVRG
-339 LVDSPDFSLNISR
+339 LVDSQDFSLNISR
-352 EILQHSTQ
+352 EILQHTAQ

-367 VEKKVLETL
+367 IEKKILETL

-384 KRYQEF
+384 KKYEEF

-398 KIGIYSDFSKKDKL
+398 KIGIYSDFTKKEKL

-423 KDEEYTT
+423 AENEYTT
-430 LAEYKSRM
+430 LAEYKARM

-444 IYYAAAKDKA
+444 IYYAAGKDKSS
-454 TIEKLPHMEGM
+454 IEKLPHMEGM
-465 KDKGYEVL
+465 KDKGFEVL

-482 MVNMMREFDGTKLHS
+482 MVGMMRDYEEIKLHS
-497 ILQADNNTE
+497 ILQADNE
-506 NKDENKDSSNKDVL
+506 KKDKDSSKEEN
-520 NAIKE
+520 KE
-525 VLGADKVAE
+525 VKDILKAVKEILGDNKVAD
-534 VRETNRLK
+534 VRESDRLK
-542 ESVVCLSNKEDS
+542 ESLVCLVNKEDS

-564 ESGNPMFAMKPERV
+564 ETGNNMFGMKAERV

-583 SHDVFKAIEKEYQ
+583 SHEVFKAMEKEYQ
-596 ANKTSD
+596 TNKKSD

-616 ILEGLPLEDPKL
+616 ILENLPLEDTKL

>member
-56 KYTDIDNLRIK
+56 KYTGMDNLRIK
-67 IEIDEPNRTLSI
+67 IEIDEQNRILTI
-79 IDNGIGMTREDVI
+79 KDNGIGMTKEDVI
-92 NNIGSI
+92 QNIGSI
-98 ARSGTKAFLEKIQKD
+98 ARSGTKAFLEKIKQ
-113 KEASKESG
+113 EAENKKESG

-141 IIIETKNVDS
+141 IIIETKNVESD
-151 EKGVRWES
+151 KGVKWES
-159 NGDGSYSIEDIDKQ
+159 SGDGSYSIEDIDKA
-173 DRGTKIILKLKPKDK
+173 DRGTNIILKLKPKNENEEN
-188 KLEEDGFVDDDY
+188 EEDY
-200 CNRYTLEGLIHKYS
+200 SNRYALERLIQKYS

-242 INSMVSIWQKS
+242 INSMISIWQKN
-253 KSDVKPEEYNE
+253 KSDVKTEEYNE

-270 HDYADPFEVIHT
+270 HDYAEPFDIIHT
-282 KAEGTIEYTALL
+282 KAEGTLEYTALL

-301 FNFLHPDFERGLEL
+301 FNFLYPNFERGLEL
-315 YSRNVFIMGKCK
+315 YSKNVFIMDKCK
-327 DLLPEYLKFVRG
+327 ELIPEYLKFVRG
-339 LVDSPDFSLNISR
+339 LVDSQDFSLNISR
-352 EILQHSTQ
+352 EILQHTAQ

-367 VEKKVLETL
+367 IEKKILETL

-384 KRYQEF
+384 KKYEEF

-398 KIGIYSDFSKKDKL
+398 KIGIYSDFTKKEKL

-423 KDEEYTT
+423 AENEYTT
-430 LAEYKSRM
+430 LAEYKARM

-444 IYYAAAKDKA
+444 IYYAAGKDKSS
-454 TIEKLPHMEGM
+454 IEKLPHMEGM
-465 KDKGYEVL
+465 KDKGFEVL

-482 MVNMMREFDGTKLHS
+482 MVGMMRDYEEIKLHS
-497 ILQADNNTE
+497 ILQADNEKT
-506 NKDENKDSSNKDVL
+506 DKDSSKEEN
-520 NAIKE
+520 KE
-525 VLGADKVAE
+525 VKDILKAVKEILGDNKVAD
-534 VRETNRLK
+534 VRESDRLK
-542 ESVVCLSNKEDS
+542 ESLVCLVNKEDS

-564 ESGNPMFAMKPERV
+564 ETGNNMFDMKAERV

-583 SHDVFKAIEKEYQ
+583 SHEVFKAMEKEYKT
-596 ANKTSD
+596 NKKSD

-616 ILEGLPLEDPKL
+616 ILENLPLEDTKL

>member
-56 KYTDIDNLRIK
+56 KYTGMDNLRIK
-67 IEIDEPNRTLSI
+67 IEIDEQNRILTI
-79 IDNGIGMTREDVI
+79 KDNGIGMTKEDVI
-92 NNIGSI
+92 QNIGSI
-98 ARSGTKAFLEKIQKD
+98 ARSGTKAFLEKIKQ
-113 KEASKESG
+113 ENANKESG

-141 IIIETKNVDS
+141 IIIETKNVESDS
-151 EKGVRWES
+151 GVRWES
-159 NGDGSYSIEDIDKQ
+159 SGDGSYSIEDIEKN
-173 DRGTKIILKLKPKDK
+173 DRGTNIILKLKPKD
-188 KLEEDGFVDDDY
+188 ENEDDY
-200 CNRYTLEGLIHKYS
+200 SNRYTLERLIQKYS
-214 NYVHYPIIMDMPIPK
+214 NYVHYPIVMDMPIPK

-234 IQQYEEKT
+234 IQRYEEKT
-242 INSMVSIWQKS
+242 INSMISIWQKN
-253 KSDVKPEEYNE
+253 KSDVKTEEYNE

-270 HDYADPFEVIHT
+270 HDYVDPFDIIHT
-282 KAEGTIEYTALL
+282 KAEGTLEYTALL

-315 YSRNVFIMGKCK
+315 YSRNVFIMDKCK
-327 DLLPEYLKFVRG
+327 ELLPEYLKFVRG
-339 LVDSPDFSLNISR
+339 LVDSQDFSLNISR
-352 EILQHSTQ
+352 EILQHTNQ

-367 VEKKVLETL
+367 LEKKILETL
-376 ENILKNDR
+376 ENTLKNDR
-384 KRYQEF
+384 KKYEEF

-398 KIGIYSDFSKKDKL
+398 KIGIYSDFTKKEKL
-412 SNLLLFQSSET
+412 SNLLLFQSSDTAEN
-423 KDEEYTT
+423 EYTT

-444 IYYAAAKDKA
+444 IYYAAGKDKSA
-454 TIEKLPHMEGM
+454 IEKLPHMEGM

-482 MVNMMREFDGTKLHS
+482 MVGMMRDYEEIKLHS
-497 ILQADNNTE
+497 ILQADNEKTDKDSTKEE
-506 NKDENKDSSNKDVL
+506 NKSIKDIM

-525 VLGADKVAE
+525 VLGESKVAD
-534 VRETNRLK
+534 VRESDRLK
-542 ESVVCLSNKEDS
+542 ESLVCLVNKEDS

-564 ESGNPMFAMKPERV
+564 ETGNNMFGMKPERV
-578 LEINT
+578 LEINS
-583 SHDVFKAIEKEYQ
+583 SHEVFKAMEKEYE
-596 ANKTSD
+596 ANKKSD

-616 ILEGLPLEDPKL
+616 ILENLPLDNPKL
-628 FASRMSKL
+628 FAARMSKL

>member
-56 KYTDIDNLRIK
+56 KYTGMDNLRIK
-67 IEIDEPNRTLSI
+67 IEIDEQNRILTI
-79 IDNGIGMTREDVI
+79 KDNGIGMTKEDVI
-92 NNIGSI
+92 QNIGSI
-98 ARSGTKAFLEKIQKD
+98 ARSGTKAFLEKIKQ
-113 KEASKESG
+113 EAENKKESG

-141 IIIETKNVDS
+141 IIIETKNVESD
-151 EKGVRWES
+151 KGVKWES
-159 NGDGSYSIEDIDKQ
+159 SGDGSYSIEDIDKA
-173 DRGTKIILKLKPKDK
+173 DRGTNIILKLKPKNK
-188 KLEEDGFVDDDY
+188 NEENEEDY
-200 CNRYTLEGLIHKYS
+200 SNRYTLERLIQKYS

-242 INSMVSIWQKS
+242 INSMISIWQKN
-253 KSDVKPEEYNE
+253 KSDVKTEEYNE

-270 HDYADPFEVIHT
+270 HDYAEPFDIIHT
-282 KAEGTIEYTALL
+282 KAEGTLEYTALL

-301 FNFLHPDFERGLEL
+301 FNFLYPNFERGLEL
-315 YSRNVFIMGKCK
+315 YSKNVFIMDKCK
-327 DLLPEYLKFVRG
+327 ELIPEYLKFVRG
-339 LVDSPDFSLNISR
+339 LVDSQDFSLNISR
-352 EILQHSTQ
+352 EILQHTAQ

-367 VEKKVLETL
+367 IEKKILETL

-384 KRYQEF
+384 KKYEEF

-398 KIGIYSDFSKKDKL
+398 KIGIYSDFTKKEKL

-423 KDEEYTT
+423 AENEYTT
-430 LAEYKSRM
+430 LAEYKARM

-444 IYYAAAKDKA
+444 IYYAAGKDKSA
-454 TIEKLPHMEGM
+454 IEKLPHMEGM

-482 MVNMMREFDGTKLHS
+482 MVGMMRDYEEIKLHS
-497 ILQADNNTE
+497 ILQADNEKT
-506 NKDENKDSSNKDVL
+506 DKDSSKEEN
-520 NAIKE
+520 KE
-525 VLGADKVAE
+525 VKDILKAVKEILGDNKVAD
-534 VRETNRLK
+534 VRESDRLK
-542 ESVVCLSNKEDS
+542 ESLVCLVNKEDS

-564 ESGNPMFAMKPERV
+564 ETGNNMFGMKAERV

-583 SHDVFKAIEKEYQ
+583 SHEVFKAMEKEYQ
-596 ANKTSD
+596 TNKKSD

-616 ILEGLPLEDPKL
+616 ILENLPLEDTKL

>member
-56 KYTDIDNLRIK
+56 KYTGMDNLRIK
-67 IEIDEPNRTLSI
+67 IEIDEQNRILTI
-79 IDNGIGMTREDVI
+79 KDNGIGMTKEDVI
-92 NNIGSI
+92 QNIGSI
-98 ARSGTKAFLEKIQKD
+98 ARSGTKAFLEKIKQ
-113 KEASKESG
+113 EAENKKESG

-141 IIIETKNVDS
+141 IIIETKNVESDS
-151 EKGVRWES
+151 GVKWES
-159 NGDGSYSIEDIDKQ
+159 SGDGSYSIEDIDKA
-173 DRGTKIILKLKPKDK
+173 DRGTNIILKLKPKNENEEN
-188 KLEEDGFVDDDY
+188 EEDY
-200 CNRYTLEGLIHKYS
+200 SNRYTLERLIQKYS

-242 INSMVSIWQKS
+242 INSMISIWQKN
-253 KSDVKPEEYNE
+253 KSDVKTEEYNE

-270 HDYADPFEVIHT
+270 HDYAEPFDIIHT
-282 KAEGTIEYTALL
+282 KAEGTLEYTALL

-301 FNFLHPDFERGLEL
+301 FNFLYPNFERGLEL
-315 YSRNVFIMGKCK
+315 YSKNVFIMDKCK
-327 DLLPEYLKFVRG
+327 ELIPEYLKFVRG
-339 LVDSPDFSLNISR
+339 LVDSQDFSLNISR
-352 EILQHSTQ
+352 EILQHTNQ

-367 VEKKVLETL
+367 IEKKILETL

-384 KRYQEF
+384 KKYEEF

-398 KIGIYSDFSKKDKL
+398 KIGIYSDFTKKEKL

-423 KDEEYTT
+423 AENEYTT
-430 LAEYKSRM
+430 LAEYKARM

-444 IYYAAAKDKA
+444 IYYAAGKDKSS
-454 TIEKLPHMEGM
+454 IEKLPHMEGM
-465 KDKGYEVL
+465 KDKGFEVL

-482 MVNMMREFDGTKLHS
+482 MVGMMRDYEEIKLHS
-497 ILQADNNTE
+497 ILQADNEKT
-506 NKDENKDSSNKDVL
+506 DKDSSKEEN
-520 NAIKE
+520 KE
-525 VLGADKVAE
+525 VKDILKAVKEILGDNKVAD
-534 VRETNRLK
+534 VRESDRLK
-542 ESVVCLSNKEDS
+542 ESLVCLVNKEDS

-564 ESGNPMFAMKPERV
+564 ETGNNMFGMKAERV

-583 SHDVFKAIEKEYQ
+583 SHEVFKAMEKEYQ
-596 ANKTSD
+596 TNKKSD

-616 ILEGLPLEDPKL
+616 ILENLPLEDTKL

>member
-56 KYTDIDNLRIK
+56 KYTGMDNLRIK
-67 IEIDEPNRTLSI
+67 IEIDEQNRILTI
-79 IDNGIGMTREDVI
+79 KDNGIGMTKEDVI
-92 NNIGSI
+92 QNIGSI
-98 ARSGTKAFLEKIQKD
+98 ARSGTKAFLEKIKQ
-113 KEASKESG
+113 EAENKKESG

-141 IIIETKNVDS
+141 IIIETKNVESD
-151 EKGVRWES
+151 KGVKWES
-159 NGDGSYSIEDIDKQ
+159 SGDGSYSIEDIDKA
-173 DRGTKIILKLKPKDK
+173 DRGTNIILKLKPKNENEEN
-188 KLEEDGFVDDDY
+188 EEDY
-200 CNRYTLEGLIHKYS
+200 SNRYTLERLIQKYS
-214 NYVHYPIIMDMPIPK
+214 NYVHYPIVMDMPIPK

-242 INSMVSIWQKS
+242 INSMISIWQKN
-253 KSDVKPEEYNE
+253 KSDVKTEEYNE

-270 HDYADPFEVIHT
+270 HDYAEPFDIIHT
-282 KAEGTIEYTALL
+282 KAEGTLEYTALL

-301 FNFLHPDFERGLEL
+301 FNFLYPNFERGLEL
-315 YSRNVFIMGKCK
+315 YSKNVFIMDKCK
-327 DLLPEYLKFVRG
+327 ELIPEYLKFVRG
-339 LVDSPDFSLNISR
+339 LVDSQDFSLNISR
-352 EILQHSTQ
+352 EILQHTAQ

-367 VEKKVLETL
+367 IEKKILETL

-384 KRYQEF
+384 KKYEEF

-398 KIGIYSDFSKKDKL
+398 KIGIYSDFTKKEKL

-423 KDEEYTT
+423 AENEYTT

-444 IYYAAAKDKA
+444 IYYAVGKDKA
-454 TIEKLPHMEGM
+454 YIEKLPHMEGM
-465 KDKGYEVL
+465 KDKGFEVL

-482 MVNMMREFDGTKLHS
+482 MVGMMRDYEEIKLHS
-497 ILQADNNTE
+497 ILQADNEKT
-506 NKDENKDSSNKDVL
+506 DKDSSKEEN
-520 NAIKE
+520 KE
-525 VLGADKVAE
+525 VKDILKAVKEILGDNKVAD
-534 VRETNRLK
+534 VRESYRLK
-542 ESVVCLSNKEDS
+542 ESLVCLVNKEDS

-564 ESGNPMFAMKPERV
+564 ETGNNMFGMKAERV

-583 SHDVFKAIEKEYQ
+583 SHEVFKAMEKEYQ
-596 ANKTSD
+596 TNKKSD

-616 ILEGLPLEDPKL
+616 ILENLPLEDTKL

>member
-56 KYTDIDNLRIK
+56 KYTGMDNLRIK
-67 IEIDEPNRTLSI
+67 IEIDEQNRILTI
-79 IDNGIGMTREDVI
+79 KDNGIGMTKEDVI
-92 NNIGSI
+92 QNIGSI
-98 ARSGTKAFLEKIQKD
+98 ARSGTKAFLEKIKQ
-113 KEASKESG
+113 EAENKKESG

-141 IIIETKNVDS
+141 IIIETKNVESD
-151 EKGVRWES
+151 KGVKWES
-159 NGDGSYSIEDIDKQ
+159 SGDGSYSIEDIDKA
-173 DRGTKIILKLKPKDK
+173 DRGTNIILKLKPKNENEEN
-188 KLEEDGFVDDDY
+188 EEDY
-200 CNRYTLEGLIHKYS
+200 SNRYTLERLIQKYS

-242 INSMVSIWQKS
+242 INSMISIWQKN
-253 KSDVKPEEYNE
+253 KSDVKTEEYNE

-270 HDYADPFEVIHT
+270 HDYAEPFDIIHT
-282 KAEGTIEYTALL
+282 KAEGTLEYTALL

-301 FNFLHPDFERGLEL
+301 FNFLYPNFERGLEL
-315 YSRNVFIMGKCK
+315 YSKNVFIMDKCK
-327 DLLPEYLKFVRG
+327 ELIPEYLKFVRG
-339 LVDSPDFSLNISR
+339 LVDSQDFSLNISR
-352 EILQHSTQ
+352 EILQHTAQ

-367 VEKKVLETL
+367 IEKKILETL

-384 KRYQEF
+384 KKYEEF

-398 KIGIYSDFSKKDKL
+398 KIGIYSDFTKKEKL

-423 KDEEYTT
+423 AENEYTT
-430 LAEYKSRM
+430 LAEYKARM

-444 IYYAAAKDKA
+444 IYYAAGKDKSS
-454 TIEKLPHMEGM
+454 IEKLPHMEGM
-465 KDKGYEVL
+465 KDKGFEVL

-482 MVNMMREFDGTKLHS
+482 MVGMMRDYEEIKLHS
-497 ILQADNNTE
+497 ILQADNEKT
-506 NKDENKDSSNKDVL
+506 DKDSSKEEN
-520 NAIKE
+520 KE
-525 VLGADKVAE
+525 VKDILKAVKEILGYNKVAD
-534 VRETNRLK
+534 VRESDRLK
-542 ESVVCLSNKEDS
+542 ESLVCLVNKEDS

-564 ESGNPMFAMKPERV
+564 ETGNNMFGMKAERV

-583 SHDVFKAIEKEYQ
+583 SHEVFKAMEKEYQ
-596 ANKTSD
+596 TNKKSD

-616 ILEGLPLEDPKL
+616 ILENLPLEDTKL

>member
-56 KYTDIDNLRIK
+56 KYTGMDNLRIK
-67 IEIDEPNRTLSI
+67 IEIDEQNRILTI
-79 IDNGIGMTREDVI
+79 KDNGIGMTKEDVI
-92 NNIGSI
+92 QNIGSI
-98 ARSGTKAFLEKIQKD
+98 ARSGTKAFLEKIKQ
-113 KEASKESG
+113 EAENKKESG

-141 IIIETKNVDS
+141 IIIETKNVESD
-151 EKGVRWES
+151 KGVKWES
-159 NGDGSYSIEDIDKQ
+159 SGDGSYSIEDIDKA
-173 DRGTKIILKLKPKDK
+173 DRGTNIILKLKPKNK
-188 KLEEDGFVDDDY
+188 NEENEEDY
-200 CNRYTLEGLIHKYS
+200 SNRYTLERLIQKYS

-242 INSMVSIWQKS
+242 INSMISIWQKN
-253 KSDVKPEEYNE
+253 KSDVKTEEYNE

-270 HDYADPFEVIHT
+270 HDYAEPFDIIHT
-282 KAEGTIEYTALL
+282 KAEGTLEYTALL

-301 FNFLHPDFERGLEL
+301 FNFLYPNFERGLEL
-315 YSRNVFIMGKCK
+315 YSKNVFIMDKCK
-327 DLLPEYLKFVRG
+327 ELIPEYLKFVRG
-339 LVDSPDFSLNISR
+339 LVDSQDFSLNISR
-352 EILQHSTQ
+352 EILQHTAQ

-367 VEKKVLETL
+367 IEKKILETL

-384 KRYQEF
+384 KKYEEF

-398 KIGIYSDFSKKDKL
+398 KIGIYSDFTKKEKL

-423 KDEEYTT
+423 AENEYTT
-430 LAEYKSRM
+430 LAEYKARM

-444 IYYAAAKDKA
+444 IYYAAGKDKSS
-454 TIEKLPHMEGM
+454 IEKLPHMEGM
-465 KDKGYEVL
+465 KDKGFEVL

-482 MVNMMREFDGTKLHS
+482 MVGMMRDYEEIKLHS
-497 ILQADNNTE
+497 ILQADNEKT
-506 NKDENKDSSNKDVL
+506 DKDSSKEEN
-520 NAIKE
+520 KE
-525 VLGADKVAE
+525 VKDILKAVKEILGDNKVAD
-534 VRETNRLK
+534 VRESDRLK
-542 ESVVCLSNKEDS
+542 ESLVCLVNKEDS

-564 ESGNPMFAMKPERV
+564 ETGNNMFSMKAERV

-583 SHDVFKAIEKEYQ
+583 SHEVFKAMEKEYQ
-596 ANKTSD
+596 TNKKSD

-616 ILEGLPLEDPKL
+616 ILENLPLEDTKL

>member
-56 KYTDIDNLRIK
+56 KYAGMDNLRIK
-67 IEIDEPNRTLSI
+67 IEIDEQNRILTI
-79 IDNGIGMTREDVI
+79 KDNGIGMTKEDVI
-92 NNIGSI
+92 QNIGSI
-98 ARSGTKAFLEKIQKD
+98 ARSGTKAFLEKIKQ
-113 KEASKESG
+113 EAENKKESG

-141 IIIETKNVDS
+141 IIIETKNVESD
-151 EKGVRWES
+151 KGVKWES
-159 NGDGSYSIEDIDKQ
+159 SGDGSYSIEDIDKA
-173 DRGTKIILKLKPKDK
+173 DRGTNIILKLKPKNENEEN
-188 KLEEDGFVDDDY
+188 EEDY
-200 CNRYTLEGLIHKYS
+200 SNRYTLERLIQKYS

-242 INSMVSIWQKS
+242 INSMISIWQKN
-253 KSDVKPEEYNE
+253 KSDVKTEEYNE

-270 HDYADPFEVIHT
+270 HDYAEPFDIIHT
-282 KAEGTIEYTALL
+282 KAEGTLEYTALL

-301 FNFLHPDFERGLEL
+301 FNFLYPNFERGLEL
-315 YSRNVFIMGKCK
+315 YSKNVFIMDKCK
-327 DLLPEYLKFVRG
+327 ELIPEYLKFVRG
-339 LVDSPDFSLNISR
+339 LVDSQDFSLNISR
-352 EILQHSTQ
+352 EILQHTAQ

-367 VEKKVLETL
+367 IEKKILENL

-384 KRYQEF
+384 KKYEEF

-398 KIGIYSDFSKKDKL
+398 KIGIYSDFTKKEKL

-423 KDEEYTT
+423 AENEYTT
-430 LAEYKSRM
+430 LAEYKARM

-444 IYYAAAKDKA
+444 IYYAAGKDKSS
-454 TIEKLPHMEGM
+454 IEKLPHMEGM
-465 KDKGYEVL
+465 KDKGFEVL

-482 MVNMMREFDGTKLHS
+482 MVGMMRDYEEIKLHS
-497 ILQADNNTE
+497 ILQADNEKT
-506 NKDENKDSSNKDVL
+506 DKDSSKEEN
-520 NAIKE
+520 KE
-525 VLGADKVAE
+525 VKDILKAVKEILGYNKVAD
-534 VRETNRLK
+534 VRESDRLK
-542 ESVVCLSNKEDS
+542 ESLVCLVNKEDS

-564 ESGNPMFAMKPERV
+564 ETGNNMFGMKAERV

-583 SHDVFKAIEKEYQ
+583 SHEVFKAMEKEYQ
-596 ANKTSD
+596 TNKKSD

-616 ILEGLPLEDPKL
+616 ILENLPLEDTKL

>member
-56 KYTDIDNLRIK
+56 KYTGMDNLRIK
-67 IEIDEPNRTLSI
+67 IEIDEQNRILTI
-79 IDNGIGMTREDVI
+79 KDNGIGMTKEDVI
-92 NNIGSI
+92 QNIGSI
-98 ARSGTKAFLEKIQKD
+98 ARSGTKAFLEKIKQ
-113 KEASKESG
+113 EAENKKESG

-141 IIIETKNVDS
+141 IIIETKNVESD
-151 EKGVRWES
+151 KGVKWES
-159 NGDGSYSIEDIDKQ
+159 SGDGSYSIEDIDKA
-173 DRGTKIILKLKPKDK
+173 DRGTNIILKLKPKNK
-188 KLEEDGFVDDDY
+188 NEENEEDY
-200 CNRYTLEGLIHKYS
+200 SNRYTLERLIQKYS

-242 INSMVSIWQKS
+242 INSMISIWQKN
-253 KSDVKPEEYNE
+253 KSDVKTEEYNE

-270 HDYADPFEVIHT
+270 HDYAEPFDIIHT
-282 KAEGTIEYTALL
+282 KAEGTLEYTALL

-315 YSRNVFIMGKCK
+315 YSRNVFIMDKCK
-327 DLLPEYLKFVRG
+327 ELLPEYLKFVRG
-339 LVDSPDFSLNISR
+339 LVDSQDFSLNISR
-352 EILQHSTQ
+352 EILQHTNQ

-367 VEKKVLETL
+367 LEKKSLETL
-376 ENILKNDR
+376 ENTLKNDR
-384 KRYQEF
+384 KKYEEF

-398 KIGIYSDFSKKDKL
+398 KIGIYSDFTKKEKL

-423 KDEEYTT
+423 AENEYTT
-430 LAEYKSRM
+430 LAEYKARM

-444 IYYAAAKDKA
+444 IYYAAGKDKSA
-454 TIEKLPHMEGM
+454 IEKLPHMEGM

-482 MVNMMREFDGTKLHS
+482 MVGMMRDYEEIKLHS
-497 ILQADNNTE
+497 ILQADNEKT
-506 NKDENKDSSNKDVL
+506 DKDSSKEEN
-520 NAIKE
+520 KE
-525 VLGADKVAE
+525 VKDILKAVKEILGDNKVAD
-534 VRETNRLK
+534 VRESDRLK
-542 ESVVCLSNKEDS
+542 ESLVCLVNKEDS

-564 ESGNPMFAMKPERV
+564 ETGNNMFSMKAERV

-583 SHDVFKAIEKEYQ
+583 SHEVFKAMEKEYQ
-596 ANKTSD
+596 TNKKSD

-616 ILEGLPLEDPKL
+616 ILENLPLEDTKL

>member
-56 KYTDIDNLRIK
+56 KYTGMDNLRIK
-67 IEIDEPNRTLSI
+67 IEIDEQNRILTI
-79 IDNGIGMTREDVI
+79 KDNGIGMTKEDVI
-92 NNIGSI
+92 QNIGSI
-98 ARSGTKAFLEKIQKD
+98 ARSGTKAFLEKIKQ
-113 KEASKESG
+113 EAENKKESG

-141 IIIETKNVDS
+141 IIIETKNVESD
-151 EKGVRWES
+151 KGVKWES
-159 NGDGSYSIEDIDKQ
+159 SGDGSYSIEDIDKA
-173 DRGTKIILKLKPKDK
+173 DRGTNIILKLKPKNENEEN
-188 KLEEDGFVDDDY
+188 EEDY
-200 CNRYTLEGLIHKYS
+200 SNRYTLERLIQKYS

-242 INSMVSIWQKS
+242 INSMISIWQKN
-253 KSDVKPEEYNE
+253 KSDVKTEEYNE

-270 HDYADPFEVIHT
+270 HDYSEPFDIIHT
-282 KAEGTIEYTALL
+282 KAEGTLEYTALL

-301 FNFLHPDFERGLEL
+301 FNFLYPNFERGLEL
-315 YSRNVFIMGKCK
+315 YSKNVFIMDKCK
-327 DLLPEYLKFVRG
+327 ELIPEYLKFVRG
-339 LVDSPDFSLNISR
+339 LVDSQDFSLNISR
-352 EILQHSTQ
+352 EILQHTAQ

-367 VEKKVLETL
+367 IEKKILETL

-384 KRYQEF
+384 KKYEEF

-398 KIGIYSDFSKKDKL
+398 KIGIYSDFTKKEKL

-423 KDEEYTT
+423 AENEYTT
-430 LAEYKSRM
+430 LAEYKERM

-444 IYYAAAKDKA
+444 IYYAAGKDKSS
-454 TIEKLPHMEGM
+454 IEKLPHMEGM
-465 KDKGYEVL
+465 KDKGFEVL

-482 MVNMMREFDGTKLHS
+482 MVGMMRDYEEIKLHS
-497 ILQADNNTE
+497 ILQADNEKT
-506 NKDENKDSSNKDVL
+506 DKDSSKEEN
-520 NAIKE
+520 KE
-525 VLGADKVAE
+525 VKDILKAVKEILGDNKVAD
-534 VRETNRLK
+534 VRESDRLK
-542 ESVVCLSNKEDS
+542 ESLVCLVNKEDS

-564 ESGNPMFAMKPERV
+564 ETGNNMFGMKAERV

-583 SHDVFKAIEKEYQ
+583 SHEVFKAMEKEYQ
-596 ANKTSD
+596 TNKKSD

-616 ILEGLPLEDPKL
+616 ILENLPLEDTKL

>member
-56 KYTDIDNLRIK
+56 KYAGMDNLRIK
-67 IEIDEPNRTLSI
+67 IEIDEQNRILTI
-79 IDNGIGMTREDVI
+79 RDNGIGMTKEDVI
-92 NNIGSI
+92 QNIGSI
-98 ARSGTKAFLEKIQKD
+98 ARSGTKAFLEKIKQ
-113 KEASKESG
+113 EAENKKESG

-141 IIIETKNVDS
+141 IIIETKNVESD
-151 EKGVRWES
+151 KGVKWES
-159 NGDGSYSIEDIDKQ
+159 SGDGSYSIEDIDKA
-173 DRGTKIILKLKPKDK
+173 DRGTNIILKLKPKNENEEN
-188 KLEEDGFVDDDY
+188 EEDY
-200 CNRYTLEGLIHKYS
+200 SNRYTLERLIQKYS

-242 INSMVSIWQKS
+242 INSMISIWQKN
-253 KSDVKPEEYNE
+253 KSDVKTEEYNE

-270 HDYADPFEVIHT
+270 HDYAEPFDIIHT
-282 KAEGTIEYTALL
+282 KAEGTLEYTALL

-301 FNFLHPDFERGLEL
+301 FNFLYPNFERGLEL
-315 YSRNVFIMGKCK
+315 YSKNVFIMDKCK
-327 DLLPEYLKFVRG
+327 ELIPEYLKFVRG
-339 LVDSPDFSLNISR
+339 LVDSQDFSLNISR
-352 EILQHSTQ
+352 EILQHTAQ

-367 VEKKVLETL
+367 IEKKILETL

-384 KRYQEF
+384 KKYEEF

-398 KIGIYSDFSKKDKL
+398 KIGIYSDFTKKEKL

-423 KDEEYTT
+423 AENEYTT
-430 LAEYKSRM
+430 LAEYKARM

-444 IYYAAAKDKA
+444 IYYAAGKDKSS
-454 TIEKLPHMEGM
+454 IEKLPHMEGM
-465 KDKGYEVL
+465 KDKGFEVL

-482 MVNMMREFDGTKLHS
+482 MVGMMRDYEEIKLHS
-497 ILQADNNTE
+497 ILQADNEKT
-506 NKDENKDSSNKDVL
+506 NKDSSKEEN
-520 NAIKE
+520 KE
-525 VLGADKVAE
+525 VKDILKAVKEILGDNKVAD
-534 VRETNRLK
+534 VRESDRLK
-542 ESVVCLSNKEDS
+542 ESLVCLVNKEDS

-564 ESGNPMFAMKPERV
+564 ETGNNMFGMKAERV

-583 SHDVFKAIEKEYQ
+583 SHEVFKAMEKEYQ
-596 ANKTSD
+596 TNKKSD

-616 ILEGLPLEDPKL
+616 ILENLPLEDTKL

>member
-56 KYTDIDNLRIK
+56 KYTGMDNLRIK
-67 IEIDEPNRTLSI
+67 IEIDEQNRILTI
-79 IDNGIGMTREDVI
+79 KDNGIGMTKEDVI
-92 NNIGSI
+92 QNIGSI
-98 ARSGTKAFLEKIQKD
+98 ARSGTKAFLEKIKQ
-113 KEASKESG
+113 EAENKKESG

-141 IIIETKNVDS
+141 IIIETKNVESD
-151 EKGVRWES
+151 KGVKWES
-159 NGDGSYSIEDIDKQ
+159 SGDGSYSIEDIDKA
-173 DRGTKIILKLKPKDK
+173 DRGTNIILKLKPKNENEEN
-188 KLEEDGFVDDDY
+188 EEDY
-200 CNRYTLEGLIHKYS
+200 SNRYALERLIQKYS

-242 INSMVSIWQKS
+242 INSMISIWQKN
-253 KSDVKPEEYNE
+253 KNDVKTEEYNE

-270 HDYADPFEVIHT
+270 HDYAEPFDIIHT
-282 KAEGTIEYTALL
+282 KAEGTLEYTALL

-301 FNFLHPDFERGLEL
+301 FNFLYPNFERGLEL
-315 YSRNVFIMGKCK
+315 YSKNVFIMDKCK
-327 DLLPEYLKFVRG
+327 ELIPEYLKFVRG
-339 LVDSPDFSLNISR
+339 LVDSQDFSLNISR
-352 EILQHSTQ
+352 EILQHTAQ

-367 VEKKVLETL
+367 IEKKILETL

-384 KRYQEF
+384 KKYEEF

-398 KIGIYSDFSKKDKL
+398 KIGIYSDFTKKEKL

-423 KDEEYTT
+423 AENEYTT
-430 LAEYKSRM
+430 LAEYKARM

-444 IYYAAAKDKA
+444 IYYAAGKDKSS
-454 TIEKLPHMEGM
+454 IEKLPHMEGM
-465 KDKGYEVL
+465 KDKGFEVL

-482 MVNMMREFDGTKLHS
+482 MVGMMRDYEEIKLHS
-497 ILQADNNTE
+497 ILQADNEKTDKDSAKEE
-506 NKDENKDSSNKDVL
+506 NKEVRDILKAV
-520 NAIKE
+520 KE
-525 VLGADKVAE
+525 ILGDNKVAD
-534 VRETNRLK
+534 VRESDRLK
-542 ESVVCLSNKEDS
+542 ESLVCLVNKEDS

-564 ESGNPMFAMKPERV
+564 ETGNNMFGMKAERV

-583 SHDVFKAIEKEYQ
+583 SHEVFKAMEKEYQ
-596 ANKTSD
+596 TNKKSD

-616 ILEGLPLEDPKL
+616 ILENLPLEDTKL